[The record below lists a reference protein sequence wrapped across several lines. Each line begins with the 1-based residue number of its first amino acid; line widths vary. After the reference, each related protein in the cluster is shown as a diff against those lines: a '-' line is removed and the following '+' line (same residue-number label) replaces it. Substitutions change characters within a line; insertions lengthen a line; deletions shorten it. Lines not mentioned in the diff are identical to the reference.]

1 MRRSIL
7 ALALSALLAAPALAQ
22 SPSLKAAAAARNA
35 ALRAGNSKVWA
46 KYTTADFM
54 VTGINGGVKNKQE
67 RMAEIEGR
75 VQGST
80 PVPPTDE
87 KWRTYGNTV
96 IYTASTTSVDN
107 KPQRITTVWVK
118 QAGTWKVAAVHQS
131 AVAEAAP
138 SP

>member
-46 KYTTADFM
+46 KYTTDDFM

-67 RMAEIEGR
+67 RMADIEGR

>member
-22 SPSLKAAAAARNA
+22 SPSLKAASLARNA

-46 KYTTADFM
+46 KYTTNDFM
-54 VTGINGGVKNKQE
+54 VTGVNGGLKNKQE
-67 RMAEIEGR
+67 RMADIEGR
-75 VQGST
+75 PQTST

-87 KWRTYGNTV
+87 KWRSYGNTV